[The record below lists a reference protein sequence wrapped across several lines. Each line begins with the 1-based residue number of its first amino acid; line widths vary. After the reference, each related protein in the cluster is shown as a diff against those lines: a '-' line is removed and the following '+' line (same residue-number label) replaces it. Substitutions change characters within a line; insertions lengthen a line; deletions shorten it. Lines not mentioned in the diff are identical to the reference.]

1 VPTSDRVARGLS
13 QPAAVRRTAHRV
25 VVTDNTGNLDA
36 PWMVILHGL
45 GGGPSEWAPVVSAF
59 ADDYR
64 VLTFAQAGSA
74 DADPGPYSPA
84 RHCSPLGFAD
94 DLGMPI
100 GVARWSASAIPSG
113 RLAPLRST
121 GDVPH
126 LVEPDELITTI
137 RNFLSGSEQSDT
149 GPSRV
154 SEPVC
159 G

>member
-1 VPTSDRVARGLS
+1 
-13 QPAAVRRTAHRV
+13 
-25 VVTDNTGNLDA
+25 
-36 PWMVILHGL
+36 M
-45 GGGPSEWAPVVSAF
+45 VSAF

-74 DADPGPYSPA
+74 DADPGRTHRPGIA
-84 RHCSPLGFAD
+84 
-94 DLGMPI
+94 
-100 GVARWSASAIPSG
+100 ARWDSPTIWECRSGSHAGARRRFLG

-149 GPSRV
+149 GPSR
-154 SEPVC
+154 ERARLWLTGLPVHC
-159 G
+159 AG